1 MLILCVQNPYIGKK
15 VPKVTESTVVQLLIH
30 YFFFSTFISS
40 LITTNAPITVATLT
54 FNT

>member
-30 YFFFSTFISS
+30 YFFFFHVHFI
-40 LITTNAPITVATLT
+40 THYYQCTYYCCYTD
-54 FNT
+54 F